1 MKFRK
6 HRAALFLTTALIC
19 PSLALAE
26 PIYSVTFLP
35 SDFTAVEINDA
46 GQIVGNTRSEAW
58 IWNDGGIVNLSRI
71 ASGIEAFAINNRGE
85 VAGSFSRRLPD
96 APAFIYSGG
105 EIRDIGRV
113 AGLNY
118 ATPRA
123 INDKGQVAG
132 TAGNFPGETSRGFFY
147 DGTTMTAIDT
157 FGGEQGDAYG
167 LNNKG
172 TVVGTTSLAP
182 PSDRPRGDPRGFVYR
197 DGVVRELAAPG
208 VVTLS
213 ADDINDA
220 GMIVGGAE
228 FADAGFQPYLYT
240 GGAFASLGAP
250 GGTARGI
257 NNHGAVVGILGGRFD
272 SELSHAFFY
281 DDGSLRDLNDLI
293 VPEPGWT
300 VTEATDINDAGQI
313 LGTACFGS
321 TLDCRSVRLDLVPA
335 IPEPNTVAMLLG
347 GLATL
352 TAARRRRS

>member
-1 MKFRK
+1 MKLRQ
-6 HRAALFLTTALIC
+6 HRAALFLACALIC
-19 PSLALAE
+19 PALAQAG

-35 SDFTAVEINDA
+35 SDFTAVDINNA
-46 GQIVGNTRSEAW
+46 GQIVGNTRTEAW
-58 IWNDGGIVNLSRI
+58 IWSDDGIVNLSRI
-71 ASGIEAFAINNRGE
+71 APGIEAFAINDRGE
-85 VAGSFSRRLPD
+85 VAGNFGRRMPD

-132 TAGNFPGETSRGFFY
+132 TVGNFPGETSRGFFY
-147 DGTTMTAIDT
+147 DGATMTAIDT

-172 TVVGTTSLAP
+172 TVVGTNSLAP
-182 PSDRPRGDPRGFVYR
+182 LPDRPRGDPRGFAYR

-208 VVTLS
+208 VVTFS
-213 ADDINDA
+213 AEDINDA
-220 GMIVGGAE
+220 GMIVGAAE
-228 FADAGFQPYLYT
+228 FADAGVQPYLYT
-240 GGAFASLGAP
+240 GGSFASLGAP
-250 GGTARGI
+250 GAAARGL
-257 NNHGAVVGILGGRFD
+257 NNHGAVVGILGGRFE

-293 VPEPGWT
+293 DPEPGWT
-300 VTEATDINDAGQI
+300 VTDAADINDAGQI
-313 LGTACFGS
+313 LATACFGS
-321 TLDCRSVRLDLVPA
+321 TSNCRSVRLDLVPA
-335 IPEPNTVAMLLG
+335 IPEPGTVAMLLG